1 MSKLGKKPM
10 IIPKD
15 TKVKLENGKL
25 ILTGPKGSRELTLN
39 DKIFTTSIVDDKSL
53 ILKLIKK
60 KETSNM
66 LWGTTRSIIN
76 SALIGVS
83 KGYEKILELVGVGLR
98 ANLEG
103 NILNLQL
110 GFSHISSYKI
120 PEGVKVVVEKSTT
133 IKISSINKELVGK
146 VASEIKMLKP
156 VEPYKGKGIKEK
168 GQYVLRKEGKKK

>member
-15 TKVKLENGKL
+15 TKVKIESGKL
-25 ILTGPKGSRELTLN
+25 LLTGPKGSRELMLN
-39 DKIFTTSIVDDKSL
+39 DKIFSATILEDKNL

-60 KETSNM
+60 NEITSV

-83 KGYEKILELVGVGLR
+83 TGHEKILELNGVGFR
-98 ANLEG
+98 ANLKG
-103 NILNLQL
+103 NVLNLQI
-110 GFSHISSYKI
+110 GFSHDVSYKI
-120 PEGVKVVVEKSTT
+120 PEGIKLIVEKNTI
-133 IKISSINKELVGK
+133 IKIGGIDKELVGK
-146 VASEIKMLKP
+146 VSSEIKNFKP
-156 VEPYKGKGIKEK
+156 VEPYKGKGIKER

>member
-15 TKVKLENGKL
+15 TKVKFENGKL
-25 ILTGPKGSRELTLN
+25 IFTGPKGSRELTLN
-39 DKIFTTSIVDDKSL
+39 DKIFTTKIDDKSL
-53 ILKLIKK
+53 ILSLIKK
-60 KETSNM
+60 NETSKV

-83 KGYEKILELVGVGLR
+83 SGFEKVLLLTGVGFR
-98 ANLEG
+98 ASIKE

-120 PEGVKVVVEKSTT
+120 PEGVKVTVEKNTT
-133 IKISSINKELVGK
+133 IKISSISKELVGK
-146 VASEIKMLKP
+146 VAAEIKMLKP

-168 GQYVLRKEGKKK
+168 DQYVLRKEGKKK